1 MSWQWLAWENLP
13 WIRATRG
20 QWRYA
25 LRNTFAMCI
34 ALSFAY
40 SLDLDQPYWAMTS
53 AAVVSFPTIG
63 GAISKSLGRIV
74 GSLVGALAAILIA
87 GNTLNDPWLFTLSFA
102 TWLGFCTWIANLHQN
117 NVAYAFSL
125 AGYTAALIAFS
136 TVNITE
142 FSQLWDIAQARVC
155 EAITG
160 ILSAGLMMMLLPSTS
175 DGDTLM
181 VTLKQMQARLLEHA
195 RLLLNRETADKAQ
208 TAHENMIGQILTT
221 NLLRIQAYWSHYRY
235 RRQNKVLNYV
245 LHQQL
250 RLTGVLSGLRRML
263 LNWPDAPPALFQ
275 AIDMLL
281 AELERPDCDKY
292 KLAKILRT
300 LTPEISQGD
309 YRQLAFVSRLRYFCW
324 VYLDVQRWTRL
335 VDNASPEQRLS
346 PPSVPALA
354 LESDRAEALLS
365 AGRTFFAIVIGCT
378 FQIYTQW
385 DQGPAALTLT
395 AIACVLYSSAP
406 SPSASVTLLLKTLL
420 ILCVLSFVMKF
431 AVMIQVSQLWHFLFI
446 LFPLIVTLQ
455 LFKLLIPKRAALWG
469 QIVVFMGSFISVS
482 NPPTWDYGA
491 VLNADVAKVCGVIF
505 AWLAFVLIRPSSDDR
520 KSLRHIRAIRRGF
533 LDQLQPNPHASRNH
547 YESRL
552 YFHINQLKSSQQAQA
567 KLWLLRWGVVLQNSA
582 HIVWELRSWHTRS
595 PLLSAQRDRCFQVL
609 QTIISERGVHSSQL
623 DTALAELSAQC
634 ADLARS
640 HDPEAIRLA
649 GILWR
654 LNCSL
659 AQLGYSVPP
668 QPSK

>member
-1 MSWQWLAWENLP
+1 MSWQWLAWHNLP
-13 WIRATRG
+13 WIRATRT

-25 LRNTFAMCI
+25 LRNTLAMCF

-40 SLDLDQPYWAMTS
+40 SLNLDQPYWAMTS
-53 AAVVSFPTIG
+53 AAVVSFPTVG

-74 GSLVGALAAILIA
+74 GSLVGALAAVLIA

-102 TWLGFCTWIANLHQN
+102 AWLGFCTWIANLHQN

-181 VTLKQMQARLLEHA
+181 VTLSQMQARLLEHA
-195 RLLLNRETADKAQ
+195 RLLLNKETADNAQ
-208 TAHENMIGQILTT
+208 TAHENMISQILTT

-235 RRQNKVLNYV
+235 RRQNRVLNYV

-263 LNWPDAPPALFQ
+263 LNWPEAPPSLYK
-275 AIDMLL
+275 AIDILL
-281 AELERPDCDKY
+281 TELEQPDCNKY
-292 KLAKILRT
+292 KLAKILRSI
-300 LTPEISQGD
+300 TPDITHGD

-335 VDNASPEQRLS
+335 VNSADPNQPLI
-346 PPSVPALA
+346 PPKVPALA

-365 AGRTFFAIVIGCT
+365 AGRTFFAIVLGCT

-420 ILCVLSFVMKF
+420 ILCVLSFILKF
-431 AVMIQVSQLWHFLFI
+431 GIMIQVTQLWHFLWV
-446 LFPLIVTLQ
+446 LFPLIITLQ
-455 LFKLLIPKRAALWG
+455 LFKLLFPKRAALWG

-482 NPPTWDYGA
+482 NPPTWDYGT
-491 VLNADVAKVCGVIF
+491 VLNSDVAKVCGVIF

-520 KSLRHIRAIRRGF
+520 KSLRHIKAIRRGF
-533 LDQLQPNPHASRNH
+533 LDQLRPKPYATRNH

-552 YFHINQLKSSQQAQA
+552 YFHINQLKSSKQAQA
-567 KLWLLRWGVVLQNSA
+567 KLWLLRWGVVLHNCA
-582 HIVWELRSWHTRS
+582 HIVWELRAWQSSS
-595 PLLSAQRDRCFQVL
+595 PLLLAQRDRCFQIL
-609 QTIISERGVHSSQL
+609 QNVISERGVQSSQL
-623 DTALAELSAQC
+623 ETVLADLTTQCNALALGKEP
-634 ADLARS
+634 D
-640 HDPEAIRLA
+640 AIRLA

-654 LNCSL
+654 LKCSL
-659 AQLGYSVPP
+659 AQLSYSVPP

>member
-1 MSWQWLAWENLP
+1 MSWQWLAWHNLP
-13 WIRATRG
+13 WIRATRA

-25 LRNTFAMCI
+25 LRNTLAMCL

-40 SLDLDQPYWAMTS
+40 SLNLDQPYWAMTS
-53 AAVVSFPTIG
+53 AAVVSFPTVG

-74 GSLVGALAAILIA
+74 GSLVGALAAVLIA

-102 TWLGFCTWIANLHQN
+102 AWLGFCTWIANLHQN

-181 VTLKQMQARLLEHA
+181 VTLSQMQARLLEHA
-195 RLLLNRETADKAQ
+195 RLLLNKETADNAQ
-208 TAHENMIGQILTT
+208 TAHENMISQILTT

-235 RRQNKVLNYV
+235 RRQNRVLNYV

-263 LNWPDAPPALFQ
+263 LNWPEAPPSLYK
-275 AIDMLL
+275 AIDLL
-281 AELERPDCDKY
+281 LTELEQPDCNKY
-292 KLAKILRT
+292 KLAKILRSI
-300 LTPEISQGD
+300 TPDITHGD

-324 VYLDVQRWTRL
+324 IYLDVQRWTRL
-335 VDNASPEQRLS
+335 VNSADPNQPLI
-346 PPSVPALA
+346 PPKVPALA

-365 AGRTFFAIVIGCT
+365 AARTFFAIVLGCT

-420 ILCVLSFVMKF
+420 ILCVLSFILKF
-431 AVMIQVSQLWHFLFI
+431 GIMIQVSQLWHFLWV
-446 LFPLIVTLQ
+446 LFPLIITLQ
-455 LFKLLIPKRAALWG
+455 LFKLLFPKRAALWG

-482 NPPTWDYGA
+482 NPPTWDYGT
-491 VLNADVAKVCGVIF
+491 VLNSDVAKVCGVIF

-520 KSLRHIRAIRRGF
+520 KSLRHIKAIRRGF
-533 LDQLQPNPHASRNH
+533 IDQLRPKPYATRNH

-552 YFHINQLKSSQQAQA
+552 YFHINQLKSSKQAQA
-567 KLWLLRWGVVLQNSA
+567 KLWLLRWGVVLHNCA
-582 HIVWELRSWHTRS
+582 HIVWELRAWKSSS
-595 PLLSAQRDRCFQVL
+595 PLLLAQRDRCFQIL
-609 QTIISERGVHSSQL
+609 QNVISERGVHSSQL
-623 DTALAELSAQC
+623 ETVLTDLTTQCNELALGKEP
-634 ADLARS
+634 D
-640 HDPEAIRLA
+640 AIRLA

-654 LNCSL
+654 LKCSL
-659 AQLGYSVPP
+659 AQLSYSVPP

>member
-13 WIRATRG
+13 WIRASAA

-25 LRNTFAMCI
+25 LRNTLAMCL

-40 SLDLDQPYWAMTS
+40 SVNLDQPYWAMTS
-53 AAVVSFPTIG
+53 AAVVSFPTVG

-87 GNTLNDPWLFTLSFA
+87 GYTLNDPWLFTFGFA
-102 TWLGFCTWIANLHQN
+102 TWLGFCTWTANLHQN

-142 FSQLWDIAQARVC
+142 SSQLWDIAQARVC

-160 ILSAGLMMMLLPSTS
+160 ILCAGLMMMLLPSTS

-181 VTLKQMQARLLEHA
+181 TTLKQMQSRLLEHA
-195 RLLLNRETADKAQ
+195 RLLLNKQTTENAQ
-208 TAHENMIGQILTT
+208 TAHETMIGQILTT

-235 RRQNKVLNYV
+235 RRQNSVLNYV

-263 LNWPDAPPALFQ
+263 LNWPEAPDTVYTAIEAL
-275 AIDMLL
+275 LT
-281 AELERPDCDKY
+281 ELEQPWCTKHT
-292 KLAKILRT
+292 LAKIIHT
-300 LTPEISQGD
+300 VTPSISQGD
-309 YRQLAFVSRLRYFCW
+309 YRQIAFVTRLRYFCW
-324 VYLDVQRWTRL
+324 LYLDVQRWMRL
-335 VDNASPEQRLS
+335 LDNVEHNQQLR
-346 PPSVPALA
+346 PPKVPALA

-365 AGRTFFAIVIGCT
+365 AGRTFFAIVLGCT

-406 SPSASVTLLLKTLL
+406 SPSSSVTLLLKTLL
-420 ILCVLSFVMKF
+420 ILCVLSFVIKF
-431 AVMIQVSQLWHFLFI
+431 GLMVQVNQLWQLLI
-446 LFPLIVTLQ
+446 VLFPLIVTLQ
-455 LFKLLIPKRAALWG
+455 LFKLLLPKRAALWG

-482 NPPTWDYGA
+482 NPPSWDYGT
-491 VLNADVAKVCGVIF
+491 VLNGDIAKVCGVIF

-533 LDQLQPNPHASRNH
+533 RDQLRPKPSASPNHF
-547 YESRL
+547 ESRL
-552 YFHINQLKSSQQAQA
+552 YFHINQLKTSQNTQA

-582 HIVWELRSWHTRS
+582 HIVWELRAWRTSSSALR
-595 PLLSAQRDRCFQVL
+595 AQRDRCFQIL
-609 QTIISERGVHSSQL
+609 ESIISERGVHATQL
-623 DTALAELSAQC
+623 KSVLTELTRQQAELAAS
-634 ADLARS
+634 S
-640 HDPEAIRLA
+640 DPDSIRLA

-654 LNCSL
+654 LYCSL
-659 AQLGYSVPP
+659 AQLSHALPP
-668 QPSK
+668 QELK